1 MDQPARTHMDDEHLQ
16 VARLT
21 RGLASHLLER
31 ATITARHHG
40 LGVTEVRAMEQLY
53 LTGPMTAGELGTS
66 LALTSGSVTA
76 LVGRLLK
83 NKLVVRTRDEDDR
96 RKVWITIAP
105 DKADEFIA
113 PYLDTIK
120 GGSRVVKGFSKE
132 DRQTA
137 VRFLEAYYQASAIGT
152 EDLRKTMR

>member
-1 MDQPARTHMDDEHLQ
+1 M
-16 VARLT
+16 
-21 RGLASHLLER
+21 
-31 ATITARHHG
+31 
-40 LGVTEVRAMEQLY
+40 
-53 LTGPMTAGELGTS
+53 
-66 LALTSGSVTA
+66 TA

>member
-1 MDQPARTHMDDEHLQ
+1 
-16 VARLT
+16 
-21 RGLASHLLER
+21 
-31 ATITARHHG
+31 
-40 LGVTEVRAMEQLY
+40 MEQLY

-105 DKADEFIA
+105 DRAEEFIA
-113 PYLDTIK
+113 PYLNTIK

-132 DRQTA
+132 DRQIA

-152 EDLRKTMR
+152 EDLRKNIL